1 MKIGVLRSTWWE
13 GACAAAGHEVVELP
27 LTVGADGNPHAAD
40 LDQRTELGGQLLARL
55 QETQPDLLLDNGGA
69 GLAFV
74 GDESDGDGLQLAH
87 EQVGATLWSHFIDPL
102 VTTFQGLPWPVV
114 WQSLQSRLWF
124 KAVWDQAQAAELV
137 AFGVP
142 NVIHLPMAAC
152 DREYCTAPLDPGRI
166 RPVVSFVGAQN
177 TSFFAPD
184 HMLPAKILLA
194 GALGHAV
201 RGDLPRVTFHE
212 LYHDFYHLGTPVQPD
227 DELETQFTKTQT
239 YFEAKLFFNAA
250 LCIRN
255 RDRFVIFLKQ
265 KLGDAFELIG
275 ARWDTTYGL
284 KTEPRLPTNDD
295 YLNHLRHSAIN
306 LNLVNGN
313 AETGLNMR
321 HFEITAAGGFMLCYQ
336 QPEIEEHFEI
346 GTECAVFTS
355 ERDLLDKIRYY
366 LSHPAERCAIAQ
378 AGQQRT
384 LREHLYSHRLQSI
397 LQKQGKTAG
406 VQVPACAQAH

>member
-1 MKIGVLRSTWWE
+1 MKIGVLRSGWWE
-13 GACAAAGHEVVELP
+13 GACAAAGHEVIELP
-27 LTVGADGNPHAAD
+27 LTTGEDGNPHTAD
-40 LDQRTELGGQLLARL
+40 LDRRKELGGQLVPLVR
-55 QETQPDLLLDNGGA
+55 ETAPDFLLDNSGT

-87 EQVGATLWSHFIDPL
+87 EHARLPLWSHFIDPL
-102 VTTFQGLPWPVV
+102 VTTFQGLSWPVV
-114 WQSLQSRLWF
+114 WQSLKSRLWF
-124 KAVWDQAQAAELV
+124 KAVWDQAQVAELA

-142 NVIHLPMAAC
+142 NVMHLPMAAW
-152 DREYCTAPLDPGRI
+152 DREYCTEPVDPAQVH
-166 RPVVSFVGAQN
+166 PVVSFVGAQN

-184 HMLPAKILLA
+184 HLVPAPVLLA
-194 GALGHAV
+194 GVLAHAV
-201 RGDLPRVTFHE
+201 RGDLPRLTFCE
-212 LYHDFYHLGTPVQPD
+212 LYHDLYRLGEPVQPD
-227 DELETQFTKTQT
+227 DQLETQFAKTQR
-239 YFEAKLFFNAA
+239 YFEAKLFFNAF

-284 KTEPRLPTNDD
+284 KTAPRLPTTDD
-295 YLNHLRHSAIN
+295 YLNRLRHSAIN

-336 QPEIEEHFEI
+336 QPELEQYFEI
-346 GTECAVFTS
+346 GKECAVFTS
-355 ERDLLDKIRYY
+355 ERNLLDKIRYY
-366 LSHPAERCAIAQ
+366 LAHPDERCAIAL
-378 AGQQRT
+378 AGQRRT

-397 LQKQGKTAG
+397 LQKQGETTG
-406 VQVPACAQAH
+406 GRMPACAQAP